1 MCGIIAFSDP
11 TITDKETTIQSMM
24 KMIQH
29 RGPNVKGSGFYT
41 NDQVALGFRRL
52 SVIDLK
58 GGQQPI
64 YNEDHSILITYN
76 GEIYN
81 YQALREE
88 LITAGHT
95 FTTHTDTEVLLH
107 GYEEW
112 GMEGTL
118 QRIRGMFAYLIW
130 DDNQKTLYGARDFFG
145 IKPLYYYQQGS
156 TFIAGSEIKA
166 FLKHPHFQ
174 KELNKKALKPFLM
187 NQYNDLDETF
197 FKNVYK
203 FPAGHWFELHGQDL
217 QIHQYWDAEYKIN
230 YQRSLSQTVNEID
243 QTVKESVKMH
253 HIADVP
259 VGSFLSEGV
268 DSSYVTSVLHPQEVF
283 SVNFD
288 NGPYDEASVAQELSQ
303 REGLNF
309 NEVTVDGDEAFN
321 DFPEMQ
327 YHLDEPDS
335 NPSVIPLWYLC
346 RLARKK
352 VTVALSG
359 EGADE
364 LFAGYVNYGMH
375 TKNTVVKVF
384 ANGLHK
390 LPRNLRYNLARGLQ
404 KMPNF
409 PGKVHLYSQTA
420 QPSDYY
426 VGESLIY
433 DPKQPTIFTS
443 QQANA
448 VLQPQYQNDLTVQS
462 IYRKDFAKVKDA
474 EEVKQMQYID
484 LHHFM
489 FNDILQKAD
498 KISMAH
504 SLELRVPFLDRKV
517 AQLAN
522 SIPSKMLINQH
533 DTKYALR
540 KAANRHLPEDW
551 AKRPKLGFP
560 VPVKTWLQE
569 DKYYQKVKALF
580 SEDWVND
587 IFDQAKILQLL
598 QDNYEDKIDGRRQVW
613 NIFTF
618 LTWYKL
624 YFIDFDNTLKKYEH
638 LQPDVQKFT
647 ENGTLV

>member
-390 LPRNLRYNLARGLQ
+390 LPRHLRYNLARGLQ

-533 DTKYALR
+533 DTKYAFR

-638 LQPDVQKFT
+638 LQPDVQEFT
-647 ENGTLV
+647 ENGTLI